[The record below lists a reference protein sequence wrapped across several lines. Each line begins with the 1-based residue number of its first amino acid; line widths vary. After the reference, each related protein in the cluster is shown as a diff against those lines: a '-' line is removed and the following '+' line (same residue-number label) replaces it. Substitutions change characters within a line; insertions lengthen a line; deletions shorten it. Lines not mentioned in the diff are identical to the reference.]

1 MASWYPKYL
10 QGEKIMKKSK
20 LFFGF
25 LWLIAL
31 ILIVFVSLIKGFR
44 EVHFLC
50 FLKNWIPFADKAA
63 HLVAYMFMAFTV
75 TLFFRKRKLWGV
87 YSALAL
93 CFLGTVLEIG
103 QIYVAGRTFSIMD
116 LIANVAGVIIGFS
129 LAWIVISL
137 LWKKQIPAE

>member
-1 MASWYPKYL
+1 MISWYPKYL
-10 QGEKIMKKSK
+10 QGEEIMKKSK
-20 LFFGF
+20 LLFGF

-31 ILIVFVSLIKGFR
+31 ILIVFVSIIKGFR
-44 EVHFLC
+44 EVHLLC
-50 FLKNWIPFADKAA
+50 FLENWIPFADKAA

-75 TLFFRKRKLWGV
+75 TLFFRKRKIWGV
-87 YSALAL
+87 YSTLTL